1 MTGVSIKT
9 EQNKKQANNEDKR
22 TKEKLASKNKWD
34 QKRLLEKAERYK
46 KGNWLENYLLT
57 LKAKTRVKKE
67 QKTKLYTN
75 IKGHRQN
82 DKLQ

>member
-1 MTGVSIKT
+1 MRS
-9 EQNKKQANNEDKR
+9 KKVTRKNRKVQKGKLVGKR
-22 TKEKLASKNKWD
+22 
-34 QKRLLEKAERYK
+34 
-46 KGNWLENYLLT
+46 ENYLLT

-75 IKGHRQN
+75 IKGNRQN